1 MARHHMA
8 KIFMTTL
15 KLYSDC
21 SGDHF
26 EWASFDQDGRL
37 IDTGTGD
44 PPHAS
49 KCDVILPASLVLLIR
64 ARLPKANRRRQAAL
78 LSFIAEEKIISE
90 PEANHI
96 AQGGYFSDGTV
107 ALAVIE
113 KAWLIHLLEQLRL
126 RHLLPSRIVPETLL
140 PVLEPQSWALVWN
153 GSGGFLRTGDYSG
166 TVLDGS
172 SDNSPPAGL
181 KLALRSVD
189 RPQKIVV
196 HVSNANVP
204 DIDRWSAQL
213 GVDIE
218 RGDDWDWK
226 AGRDNNAVNLLQG
239 EFGPKQ
245 IDWSWLPKLRPALI
259 MLGLMLG
266 MQFVGILADWALLAH
281 EKSHLGADMVRTFH
295 ASFPGASVV
304 VDAPLQMSRKLAEL
318 RHAAGQQE
326 AGDFLPLLAGV
337 SAPLAALPHGALKS
351 IDYEPGQLGLSI
363 ALTGAESVDSMQKK
377 LAAPHLKIRLEKQQP
392 AADGSGIVA
401 YFTVSPENS

>member
-1 MARHHMA
+1 MA
-8 KIFMTTL
+8 KILMTTL
-15 KLYSDC
+15 KLYPDC

-26 EWASFDQDGRL
+26 EWASFDHDGRL

-44 PPHAS
+44 PPPAS

-64 ARLPKANRRRQAAL
+64 VQLPKANRRRQATL
-78 LSFIAEEKIISE
+78 LSFIAEDKIISE
-90 PEANHI
+90 PETNHI
-96 AQGGYFSDGTV
+96 AQVGYFPDGTV

-113 KAWLIHLLEQLRL
+113 KSWLIHLLEQLKL
-126 RHLLPSRIVPETLL
+126 RHLHSASVVPETLL
-140 PVLEPQSWALVWN
+140 PVLEPHSWALVWN

-172 SDNSPPAGL
+172 SDNAPPAGL
-181 KLALRSVD
+181 KLALRGID

-196 HVSNANVP
+196 HVFNANVP

-226 AGRDNNAVNLLQG
+226 ASRVNKAVNLLQG

-266 MQFVGILADWALLAH
+266 LQFFGILADWALLAH
-281 EKSHLGADMVRTFH
+281 EKSHLETDMVRTFRT
-295 ASFPGASVV
+295 SFPDASVV

-326 AGDFLPLLAGV
+326 AGDFLPLLAAV

-351 IDYEPGQLGLSI
+351 IDYEPGKLGLSI
-363 ALTGAESVDSMQKK
+363 ALTGAEGVDSMQKK
-377 LAAPHLKIRLEKQQP
+377 LDAPHLKIRLEKQQP

-401 YFTVSPENS
+401 YFTISPENS